1 MRKSDSKEKTH
12 FRAKDRVFQIND
24 GWWFATRDGDRGP
37 FDSKQVAAEELANYV
52 KEVRGDIDLNEIGA
66 FDKNLD
72 DRSIWD
78 GHEN

>member
-1 MRKSDSKEKTH
+1 MRKSDGKEKTH

-24 GWWFATRDGDRGP
+24 DWWFATRDGDRGP
-37 FDSKQVAAEELANYV
+37 FASKQLAAEELANYV

-66 FDKNLD
+66 FDKNPD

>member
-1 MRKSDSKEKTH
+1 MRKSDAKEKTH

-24 GWWFATRDGDRGP
+24 DWWFATRDGDRGP
-37 FDSKQVAAEELANYV
+37 FASKKVAAEELANYV
-52 KEVRGDIDLNEIGA
+52 REVRGDIDLNEIGE
-66 FDKNLD
+66 FDKNPD